1 MGSTI
6 LYYPT
11 IKIEDGTW
19 LRNALLYWDNVASI
33 VPNEAYE
40 EQNSIEVEYLKSAGI
55 YKPVYPKELL
65 DNPSANDVFCEQI
78 KISIKGY
85 KQKQYKQIENNKYD
99 KKQAVPAMMISRS
112 KMNTDLYGHL
122 LKSEIAIETDDEEWL
137 SMDEEFARRYMSIL
151 ARYLSSLHEDM
162 EIGTDIESA
171 FFNPYTRSYSVVGYN
186 HQDVEK
192 KMYLDMV
199 LQNVL
204 PVPNM
209 DVPLQEVIDFKME
222 HQNKLRSFRRRLEK
236 FQFDLQL
243 CKNTEQIST
252 RVRMFQREIDE
263 DLQEIEELMRLKRI
277 SQRRRAFRTCFSC
290 VLSYLEMKKI
300 VEFPIIINVLKN
312 IGSIFPES
320 FIKKEE
326 IPIKDDSAYL
336 FYASEQ
342 GIIKPYRGIR
352 H

>member
-1 MGSTI
+1 MEKTI

-11 IKIEDGTW
+11 IKIEDGMW

-33 VPNEAYE
+33 VPNKEYE

-55 YKPVYPKELL
+55 YKPVYPQELL
-65 DNPSANDVFCEQI
+65 YNSRANEAFCKQI
-78 KISIKGY
+78 KSYIRTYNLIK
-85 KQKQYKQIENNKYD
+85 NNKHD
-99 KKQAVPAMMISRS
+99 IKQPVPAMMISRS
-112 KMNTDLYGHL
+112 KMNADLYEHM

-171 FFNPYTRSYSVVGYN
+171 FFNPYTQSYSIAGYN
-186 HQDVEK
+186 YQDVEK

-222 HQNKLRSFRRRLEK
+222 HQNKLRCFKRRLEK

-243 CKNTEQIST
+243 YRDTEQISA

-263 DLQEIEELMRLKRI
+263 DLQEIEELMKSRKI
-277 SQRRRAFRTCFSC
+277 FQRRSAFRACFSC
-290 VLSYLEMKKI
+290 ALDVGISYLEMKKI
-300 VEFPIIINVLKN
+300 VEFPIVINVLKH

-320 FIKKEE
+320 FIKKDE
-326 IPIKDDSAYL
+326 IAIKDDSAYL